1 MTFVCR
7 RKTCGRAEW
16 QQSILFEV
24 PISGVH
30 TVTAQAGEYR
40 DEITIKKVAEVNK
53 DYLFVKEGDIVN
65 WFDKEDFRKDC
76 YSIGDTL
83 GEIAK
88 SPEANAIVQRLTDK
102 ASASG
107 EMWQRV

>member
-1 MTFVCR
+1 MEEQNGSRVFC
-7 RKTCGRAEW
+7 
-16 QQSILFEV
+16 FEV

-88 SPEANAIVQRLTDK
+88 KPGGKCNCTETD
-102 ASASG
+102 G
-107 EMWQRV
+107 